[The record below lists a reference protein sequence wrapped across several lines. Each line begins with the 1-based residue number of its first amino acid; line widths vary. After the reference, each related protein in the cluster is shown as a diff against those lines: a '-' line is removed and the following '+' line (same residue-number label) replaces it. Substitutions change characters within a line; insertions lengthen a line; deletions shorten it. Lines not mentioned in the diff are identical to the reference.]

1 MSRARLVFSHFR
13 ILISAAAC
21 AMSTAAAAWSQGT
34 ITGRA
39 VAAGTN
45 QPLAD
50 ASVLALGT
58 HASAATDQEGKYTL
72 RNVRAGTIE
81 LQVLHLGYTT
91 VKKTVTVTNGA
102 TTTADFTLETAV
114 VKLQEV
120 VTTATGQ
127 QRKVELGNTIATL
140 GDVSSRVEQT
150 SITTMSELFVGK
162 ISSMS
167 VVPGNNTGAPPQI
180 RIRGLNSLSLNNAP
194 IWIIDG
200 VRMNAGG
207 IGSGQ
212 TTAATSNL
220 TAIDPSDIE
229 DIEIVKGPSAA
240 TLYGTDAANGVIV
253 LTTKR
258 GRAGATRWT
267 WNAEAGRITD
277 LTKYITSYALIGHTA
292 QSPYAR
298 CLLIQ
303 VALKTCT
310 VDTTKSLNV
319 LNTDSLSPLDRG
331 SRNQYGAQVSGGNEL
346 LRFFFSGDVENETG
360 PYKMPDFSIRRL
372 DSLGIGMRHEWLR
385 PEELQRENVRMNI
398 TAAISPKFDLTATAG
413 FAKTDQHAPGA
424 NNGFFSEE
432 YQSMT
437 GPGFIG
443 PGPGTSGKGTLG
455 EDLHGYNSFVPSE
468 MFAQVSQTG
477 IQRIIGSVDAHWR
490 PLPWLE
496 NQGLMGI
503 DLADRTS
510 LVLCRFGT
518 CPFMGTLRQG
528 SSSVG
533 ENNDRN
539 FSGKLT
545 SNATW
550 QVRPW
555 ASLKTTVGGDYTN
568 VENDQATATGNVLPP
583 GAVTPQAGA
592 NLSLSGTLAT
602 ATKTLGTYVQEQ
614 VGLRDRTFI
623 TVAVRRDQNSA
634 FGSNFESVTYPKLSL
649 SWQLSDEPF
658 FPQWS
663 FINQFRLRS
672 AYGASGVQPGA
683 TAALVTFSTT
693 SLSVPTTL
701 GATGGTDTPGL
712 RSNSLGNADLKPETS
727 AEFEGGFDARF
738 LKNRANLEVTY
749 YSKQTHDA
757 LVSQPI
763 APSAAPSNTTVLR
776 NLGSVKNAGVEA
788 TLTTTLFDRRNFGWD
803 LSISASHL
811 SNKIVSLG
819 YDASGNPNKTVGTG
833 ASRDSVSASVNGV
846 FYRPYTYHDDNG
858 DGYLSVNE
866 VHVDSIFQYWG
877 YNIPRDIAS
886 VQTGID
892 LLARRL
898 HVNLQF
904 DYKGGGLL
912 LDQTSNIQCA
922 QSNSCPG
929 ASNIHASLADQARNI
944 ATRNANPTTAIGF
957 VYPNQFWRFREASA
971 TWILPSRLSAYAR
984 AQNAQLTF
992 ASRNLHLWTKY
1003 KGPDPEG
1010 TYTDADTPSS
1020 YSTSGQRTYFTLH
1033 LTLRY

>member
-1 MSRARLVFSHFR
+1 V
-13 ILISAAAC
+13 SA
-21 AMSTAAAAWSQGT
+21 TAAWSQGT

-39 VAAGTN
+39 VAQGN
-45 QPLAD
+45 NVPLAD
-50 ASVLALGT
+50 ARVLALGT
-58 HASAATDQEGKYTL
+58 NASATTGQDGKYTL
-72 RNVRAGTIE
+72 TNVRAGSVE
-81 LQVLHLGYTT
+81 LQVLHMGYTT
-91 VKKTVTVTNGA
+91 AKKTVTVTAGQ
-102 TTTADFTLETAV
+102 TTTADFELEVAI

-127 QRKVELGNTIATL
+127 QRKVELGNTIQTL
-140 GDVSSRVEQT
+140 GDVNARVEQT

-162 ISSMS
+162 VASMS

-200 VRMNAGG
+200 VRMNVAG

-220 TAIDPSDIE
+220 SAIDPSEIE

-253 LTTKR
+253 ITTKR

-292 QSPYAR
+292 QSSYAR

-303 VALKTCT
+303 VAAKTCT

-319 LNTDSLSPLDRG
+319 LNTDSLSPLDVG
-331 SRNQYGAQVSGGNEL
+331 NRNQYGVQTTGGNDIV
-346 LRFFFSGDVENETG
+346 RFFFSGDVENETG

-372 DSLGIGMRHEWLR
+372 DSLGVPMRHEWLR
-385 PEELQRENVRMNI
+385 PEELQRENLRMNI
-398 TAAISPKFDLTATAG
+398 NAALTPQFDLTATAG
-413 FAKTDQHAPGA
+413 FAKTNQHAPGA

-443 PGPGTSGKGTLG
+443 AGPGTSGKGALG

-468 MFAQVSQTG
+468 MFQQVSETD
-477 IQRIIGSVDAHWR
+477 IQRIIGSLDAHWR
-490 PLPWLE
+490 PLPWLDNE
-496 NQGLMGI
+496 ALMGL

-510 LVLCRFGT
+510 LSLCRYGT

-528 SSSVG
+528 QSSVG

-539 FSGKLT
+539 FSMKGS

-550 QVRPW
+550 QARPW
-555 ASLKTTVGGDYTN
+555 ASLKTTVGADYVN

-602 ATKTLGTYVQEQ
+602 ATKTLGTYIQEQ
-614 VGLRDRTFI
+614 ASLRDRMFV

-649 SWQLSDEPF
+649 SWLLSDESF
-658 FPQWS
+658 FPQ
-663 FINQFRLRS
+663 IPLVNQFRLRS
-672 AYGASGVQPGA
+672 AYGASGVQPGS
-683 TAALVTFSTT
+683 TAALITFSTT
-693 SLSVPTTL
+693 SLNVPTTL
-701 GATGGTDTPGL
+701 SATTGTDTPGL
-712 RSNSLGNADLKPETS
+712 RSNTLGNADLKPETS
-727 AEFEGGFDARF
+727 AEFEGGFDMRF

-749 YSKQTHDA
+749 YSKQTRDA

-763 APSAAPSNTTVLR
+763 APSAAPASTTVLR
-776 NLGSVKNAGVEA
+776 NLGSVKNAGIEA
-788 TLTTTLFDRRNFGWD
+788 TLTTTLVDRKNFGWD
-803 LSISASHL
+803 AAISASHL
-811 SNKIVSLG
+811 ANKVVSLG

-833 ASRDSVSASVNGV
+833 ASRDSVSVSVNGV
-846 FYRPYTYHDDNG
+846 FYRPYTYHDDDGN
-858 DGYLSVNE
+858 GYLSVNE
-866 VHVDSIFQYWG
+866 VHVDSTFQYWG

-886 VQTGID
+886 VQTAFE
-892 LLARRL
+892 LLARTLRI
-898 HVNLQF
+898 NLQF
-904 DYKGGGLL
+904 DYKGGGML

-929 ASNIHASLADQARNI
+929 ASNLDASLAEQARNI
-944 ATRNANPTTAIGF
+944 ATRNANPTTAVGF
-957 VYPNQFWRFREASA
+957 LYPNQFWRFREASVSW
-971 TWILPSRLSAYAR
+971 TVPTQLTRFTR
-984 AQNAQLTF
+984 AQNAQITF
-992 ASRNLHLWTKY
+992 ASRNLHLWTRY

-1033 LTLRY
+1033 ATLHY